1 MEGDGEGGKEGERES
16 GRGGHFSREHIWR
29 QQTQYRVLALLHF
42 DSVVL
47 AVGDLSFLICKME
60 MIVLA

>member
-1 MEGDGEGGKEGERES
+1 MEKGKRRERERA
-16 GRGGHFSREHIWR
+16 GEEVTVQENTFWH

-42 DSVVL
+42 DSVIL